1 MLFTMPNPALRLC
14 TVVLLLTL
22 SSIKPYLTCPTMMK
36 ISRLER
42 NYTSQTH
49 QIENRETYLTCPTM
63 MKISRLERNY
73 TSQTHQIENREKLSQ
88 KYLRLAEDSGSQWR
102 QRQRYI
108 DRKLAHQNKT
118 IGLYLKCQREY
129 YAASFLTDAY
139 EGLLVF
145 MNKAKR
151 LCGDYVKDYEGYV
164 SQYQN
169 HFNYFKG
176 QSLHPMY
183 RRCTAYLPIP
193 MNIAVAQTT
202 RMLYFECL
210 RASKYIKHSL
220 ITDHYQIIAQAIE
233 ESTKRPEIRK

>member
-49 QIENRETYLTCPTM
+49 QIENRE
-63 MKISRLERNY
+63 
-73 TSQTHQIENREKLSQ
+73 
-88 KYLRLAEDSGSQWR
+88 
-102 QRQRYI
+102 RYI